1 MNTHIM
7 SLNLDAFTLIKN
19 GTKTIEMRLY
29 DEKRQEVSKEDYI
42 IFISTEDSNNKLK
55 VKVKEIHKHNSFDEL
70 YKEFD
75 KIKLGYNKEEFAS
88 PNDMDKYYSREK
100 VKKYGVVGIEIKID
114 NT

>member
-7 SLNLDAFTLIKN
+7 SLNPDAFTLIKN

-42 IFISTEDSNNKLK
+42 VFINTEDSNNQLK
-55 VKVKEIHKHNSFDEL
+55 VKVKEIHKYNSFDEL

-75 KIKLGYNKEEFAS
+75 KIKLGYNKDDFAS
-88 PNDMDKYYSREK
+88 PSDMDKYYQKEK
-100 VKKYGVVGIEIKID
+100 VKKYGVAGIEIEVFKK
-114 NT
+114 